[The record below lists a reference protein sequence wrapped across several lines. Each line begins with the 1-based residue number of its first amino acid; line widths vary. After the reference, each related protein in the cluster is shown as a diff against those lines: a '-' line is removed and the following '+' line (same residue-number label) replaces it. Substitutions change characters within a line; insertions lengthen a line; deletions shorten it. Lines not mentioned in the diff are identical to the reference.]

1 MKDDHVS
8 LTLSPLETFN
18 VICSGE
24 YNGEELSTNERKV
37 LSALLWD
44 TLLVG
49 GVSSVVMEPVRLA
62 LLDKFPDLKLDYNY
76 GEDDEV

>member
-1 MKDDHVS
+1 M
-8 LTLSPLETFN
+8 
-18 VICSGE
+18 
-24 YNGEELSTNERKV
+24 

-62 LLDKFPDLKLDYNY
+62 LLEKFPDLNLDYNY